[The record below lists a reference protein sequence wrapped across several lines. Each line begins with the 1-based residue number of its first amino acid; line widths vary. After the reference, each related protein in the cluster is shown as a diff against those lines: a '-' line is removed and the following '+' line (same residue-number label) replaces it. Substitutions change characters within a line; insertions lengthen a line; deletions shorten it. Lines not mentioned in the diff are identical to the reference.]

1 MTDRMPP
8 MDSAAMNAAQRAAA
22 AALIAG
28 PRKGVFGPFVPLLRS
43 PALLER
49 MQRVGEYLRFETS
62 VPQRLN
68 EWAIL
73 VTARFWTNQFEW
85 VVHHPLA
92 MKAGVAAAAVDA
104 LARRERPAAMA
115 PDEAVVHDF
124 VHELLTQHAVSDER
138 YAAALALL
146 GEQGVVDLL
155 GTVGYFSALDLL
167 MNAVRTPA
175 PAGNVAPLAP

>member
-1 MTDRMPP
+1 MNDRMPA
-8 MDSAAMNAAQRAAA
+8 MDPATMNDAQRAAA

-49 MQRVGEYLRFETS
+49 MQRVGEYLRFES
-62 VPQRLN
+62 VVPQRLN
-68 EWAIL
+68 EWAIR
-73 VTARFWTNQFEW
+73 VSARFWTNQFEW
-85 VVHHPLA
+85 AVHHPLA
-92 MKAGVAAAAVDA
+92 LKEGVAASSIDA
-104 LARRERPAAMA
+104 LARRERPASMK

-124 VHELLTQHAVSDER
+124 VNELLQRHEVSDAR
-138 YAAALALL
+138 YASVLELL
-146 GEQGVVDLL
+146 GEQGVIDLL

-175 PAGNVAPLAP
+175 PATNVPPLAP

>member
-1 MTDRMPP
+1 MNDRMPA
-8 MDSAAMNAAQRAAA
+8 MDPDTMNDAQRGAA

-49 MQRVGEYLRFETS
+49 MQRVGEYLRFESS

-85 VVHHPLA
+85 AVHHPLA
-92 MKAGVAAAAVDA
+92 IKAGVASSSLDA
-104 LARRERPAAMA
+104 LARRERPASMA
-115 PDEAVVHDF
+115 VDEAVVHDF
-124 VHELLTQHAVSDER
+124 VNELLQRHEVSDDR
-138 YAAALALL
+138 YAAAIELL
-146 GEQGVVDLL
+146 GEPGVVDLL

-167 MNAVRTPA
+167 MNALRTPA
-175 PAGNVAPLAP
+175 PATNLPPLVP

>member
-1 MTDRMPP
+1 MNNRMPA
-8 MDSAAMNAAQRAAA
+8 MDPATMNEAQRAAA
-22 AALIAG
+22 AALVAG

-49 MQRVGEYLRFETS
+49 MQRVGEYLRFDTA

-85 VVHHPLA
+85 AVHHPLA
-92 MKAGVAAAAVDA
+92 IKAGVASSSLDA

-115 PDEAVVHDF
+115 ADEAIVLDF
-124 VHELLTQHAVSDER
+124 VNELLQRHQVSDAR
-138 YAAALALL
+138 YAAALELL

-167 MNAVRTPA
+167 MNALHTPA
-175 PAGNVAPLAP
+175 PSTDVPPLAS